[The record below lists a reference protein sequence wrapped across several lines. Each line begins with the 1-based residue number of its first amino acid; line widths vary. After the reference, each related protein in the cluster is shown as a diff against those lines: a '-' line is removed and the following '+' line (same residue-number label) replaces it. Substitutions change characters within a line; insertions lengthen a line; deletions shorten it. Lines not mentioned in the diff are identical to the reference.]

1 MFVIVI
7 FVVEVALKLVVKFV
21 ELLVPSARRG
31 GVVSA
36 TASISESASTV
47 VINTVPIPFLISI
60 FITYGIKYYNIR
72 NPLKDY
78 DE

>member
-21 ELLVPSARRG
+21 ELLVPSARR